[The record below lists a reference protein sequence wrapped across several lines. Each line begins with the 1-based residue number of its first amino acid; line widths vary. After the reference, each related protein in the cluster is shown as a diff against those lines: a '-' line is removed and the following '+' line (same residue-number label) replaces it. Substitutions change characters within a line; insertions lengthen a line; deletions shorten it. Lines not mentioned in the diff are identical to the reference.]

1 MAPPVNPSYPNRGDV
16 YLVGLDKPRP
26 AVILTVNQLNKFA
39 FDVCLVPITTVQH
52 AAFSMRVPLKKG
64 DGGLH
69 QNCWAKCDQVTT
81 IEKQY
86 LQKRLGTLSTQA
98 LQNIETQV
106 RIALGL

>member
-1 MAPPVNPSYPNRGDV
+1 MAPWLNPPYPSRGDV

-39 FDVCLVPITTVQH
+39 LDVCLVPITTVEH
-52 AAFSMRVPLKKG
+52 TAFSMRVPLKKG
-64 DGGLH
+64 DGGLQ

-86 LQKRLGTLSTQA
+86 LQKRLGSLSVQA
-98 LQNIETQV
+98 LRNIETQV
-106 RIALGL
+106 TVALGL